1 MKKVTVIG
9 MGMSPK
15 DLTDA
20 HLDLIRSADVL
31 VGGKRH
37 LDAFKDTPAK
47 KMAITKQLSVLVN
60 SIKKAMQSK
69 KVVVL
74 ASGDPLYYGIGPR
87 LINALGAQN
96 VIVHPNV
103 NSVAAAFARIGK
115 PWQDVQVVSLHGR
128 GNEQGLLESLSGTA
142 PVAVFTDLQNT
153 PARIA
158 GKLLSAQ
165 ISGYDMWVCEQMG
178 TDHEKVKRYT
188 LRGAARGKFTS
199 PNMVVLL
206 PTTSAAL
213 VNAKLSLGIP
223 DHLFVHERGLI
234 TKAEV
239 RTVSLSKLQL
249 EAKHV
254 LWDIGAGSG
263 SIAIEASLFVTR
275 GKIIA
280 IEKNADR
287 VNQVVTNLERFN
299 VANVKVVR
307 AEYPVDSVRL
317 PAPDRIFIGGA
328 GRNLRAV
335 IKAGASRLKKNG
347 RMVINTVLLANID
360 AAVKALQQAGFA
372 TEVVQVQ
379 VSRSKDMPWSAR
391 MEAQN
396 PVWIITGQREK

>member
-1 MKKVTVIG
+1 MKKVTIIG
-9 MGMSPK
+9 MGMSPR
-15 DLTDA
+15 DLTRV
-20 HLDLIRSADVL
+20 HLELIEAADIL

-37 LDAFKDTPAK
+37 LEAFKDIPAK
-47 KMAITKQLSVLVN
+47 KVAITKKLTDLVT
-60 SIKKAMQSK
+60 SLKKEMQSK
-69 KVVVL
+69 RVVVL

-87 LINALGAQN
+87 LIKALGTQN
-96 VIVHPNV
+96 VTLYPNV

-115 PWQDVQVVSLHGR
+115 PWQNVQVVSLHGR
-128 GNEQGLLESLSGTA
+128 GNEQALLRSLRSTA
-142 PVAVFTDLQNT
+142 PVAVFTDPQNS

-158 GKLLSAQ
+158 GKLVKAK
-165 ISGYDMWVCEQMG
+165 ISGYEMWVCEQMG
-178 TDHEKVKRYT
+178 TDQEKVKRYT

-199 PNMVVLL
+199 PNMVVLQRTA
-206 PTTSAAL
+206 PAEPVA
-213 VNAKLSLGIP
+213 AKLSLGTP

-239 RTVSLSKLQL
+239 RAVSLSKLKLQD
-249 EAKHV
+249 KHV

-263 SIAIEASLFVTR
+263 SVAIEASLFITR

-280 IEKNADR
+280 IEKNAGR
-287 VNQVVTNLERFN
+287 VTQIVNNGERFN
-299 VANVKVVR
+299 VANLRVVR
-307 AEYPVDSVRL
+307 AEYPVEAVRL

-335 IKAGASRLKKNG
+335 IKAAAARLKKNG
-347 RMVINTVLLANID
+347 RMVINTVLLANIE
-360 AAVKALQQAGFA
+360 AAVKEIQRAGFN

>member
-1 MKKVTVIG
+1 MKKVTIIG

-15 DLTDA
+15 DLTNF

-37 LDAFKDTPAK
+37 LEAFKDTPGK
-47 KMAITKQLSVLVN
+47 KVAITKKLTTLVN
-60 SIKKAMQSK
+60 AIKKAMQSK
-69 KVVVL
+69 RVVVL

-87 LINALGAQN
+87 MIKALGAQN
-96 VIVHPNV
+96 VVIFPNV

-128 GNEQGLLESLSGTA
+128 GNEQDLLARLGGTA
-142 PVAVFTDLQNT
+142 PVAVFTDPQNN

-158 GKLLSAQ
+158 GLLVKAQ
-165 ISGYDMWVCEQMG
+165 ISGYEMWVCEQMG

-188 LRGAARGKFTS
+188 LRGAARSKFTS
-199 PNMVVLL
+199 PNMVVLQRAASAK
-206 PTTSAAL
+206 PTA
-213 VNAKLSLGIP
+213 AKLTLGTP
-223 DHLFVHERGLI
+223 DHLFAHERGLI

-239 RTVSLSKLQL
+239 RTVSLSKLNL
-249 EAKHV
+249 AAKHV

-263 SIAIEASLFVTR
+263 SVAIEASLFVTR

-287 VNQVVTNLERFN
+287 VAQIVNNGERFN
-299 VANVKVVR
+299 VANLRVVR
-307 AEYPVDSVRL
+307 AEYPTDPIRL

-335 IKAGASRLKKNG
+335 IKAGAARLKKNG

-360 AAVKALQQAGFA
+360 AAVKALQQAGFT
-372 TEVVQVQ
+372 TEVAQVQ

>member
-9 MGMSPK
+9 MGMSSR
-15 DLTDA
+15 DLTSA
-20 HLDLIRSADVL
+20 HLDLIRAADVL

-37 LDAFKDTPAK
+37 LEAFKDIPAK
-47 KMAITKQLSVLVN
+47 KMAITKKLTVLVH
-60 SIKKAMQSK
+60 SIKKAMTSK
-69 KVVVL
+69 RVVVL

-87 LINALGAQN
+87 LINALGAKN
-96 VIVHPNV
+96 VAIYPNV

-128 GNEQGLLESLSGTA
+128 GNEQNLLESLRGIA
-142 PVAVFTDLQNT
+142 PVAVFTDPQNT
-153 PARIA
+153 PVRIA
-158 GKLLSAQ
+158 GKLLKAQ

-188 LRGAARGKFTS
+188 LRDAVRRKFTS
-199 PNMVVLL
+199 PNMVVLQG
-206 PTTSAAL
+206 TKSASPVDAE
-213 VNAKLSLGIP
+213 LSLGTP

-239 RTVSLSKLQL
+239 RTVSLSKLKL

-263 SIAIEASLFVTR
+263 SVAIEASLFVTQ

-287 VNQVVTNLERFN
+287 VTQIVRNGERFN
-299 VANVKVVR
+299 VANIRVVR
-307 AEYPVDSVRL
+307 AEYPVDTVRL

-347 RMVINTVLLANID
+347 RMVINTVLLANIE
-360 AAVKALQQAGFA
+360 AALKALQQAGF
-372 TEVVQVQ
+372 TSEVVQVQ